1 MDRRMRILLVEDEP
15 MFRKG
20 MAKMI
25 AGLNTVWE
33 VCGEAENGEEAEQ
46 FVEQLCPDLVITD
59 IRMPLMD
66 GLELLQRVKA
76 AHPDI
81 EVIVITGYQDFQ
93 YAQSA
98 LRCGALDIL
107 VKPCSK
113 QDICL
118 VLDKAEAAAAVKWQQ
133 RGKEQWE
140 EARRLDNALREL
152 FLRLPCRPDIA
163 AVLQRRIC
171 GTKLILLYISDYF
184 PAHKQYVKKDIPL
197 LQFAVLNIV
206 GEVTRE
212 VQGDAGCLL
221 IVETGCFA
229 LFVKDLAADQ
239 ERQLQS
245 AIAGS
250 LWSFL
255 GLRAELQEAV
265 AVNALE
271 QLPDLYEE
279 GLGVWRSGTAVGWI
293 PASVLSREEVT
304 QSLPDGGSSRMKQ
317 QMIAEQLAE
326 LIREGNLKG
335 LKECLEQLTEAVCA
349 SSPEAR
355 KLEALS
361 LEFALQQTARKQ
373 LEAGSDPGLM
383 TARIERLHES
393 GSLKDLREWLA
404 EAIERFL
411 ETLAEW
417 QNKYGR
423 SSVADAIRYMEE
435 HYASRQLTLADVA
448 GQAHLSPAYFS
459 HLFKKETGRS
469 FVTFLIEM
477 RMEKAKQLLTA
488 TSLNVTEVAGV
499 VGYDLPNYFAKL
511 FKQYSGLTPKEYRKQ
526 HQS

>member
-1 MDRRMRILLVEDEP
+1 MRVMLVEDEP

-20 MAKMI
+20 LAKMI

-33 VCGEAENGEEAEQ
+33 VCGEAENGEEAERL
-46 FVEQLCPDLVITD
+46 VEQLCPDLIITD

-66 GLELLQRVKA
+66 GLELLRRVKTV
-76 AHPDI
+76 HPDI
-81 EVIVITGYQDFQ
+81 AVIVITGYQDFQ

-98 LRCGALDIL
+98 LRSGALDIL

-113 QDICL
+113 QDICH
-118 VLDKAEAAAAVKWQQ
+118 VLDKAEASVAVRREQ

-140 EARRLDNALREL
+140 EVRRLDNGLREL
-152 FLRLPCRPDIA
+152 LLRLPCRPDIA
-163 AVLQRRIC
+163 GVLQRRIC
-171 GTKLILLYISDYF
+171 GTKLILLYIGDYS
-184 PAHKQYVKKDIPL
+184 PAHKQYGKKDIPL

-206 GEVTRE
+206 GEMTRE
-212 VQGDAGCLL
+212 VQGEAGCLL
-221 IVETGCFA
+221 IVETGWFA
-229 LFVKDLAADQ
+229 LFVKDLPEEQ
-239 ERQLQS
+239 EQQLQRV
-245 AIAGS
+245 IAES

-271 QLPDLYEE
+271 RLPDLYEE
-279 GLGVWRSGTAVGWI
+279 RLGVWRSGATAGGL
-293 PASVLSREEVT
+293 PAPALPREEAV
-304 QSLPDGGSSRMKQ
+304 QSLPDGASSRMKQ
-317 QMIAEQLAE
+317 QIIVEQLAE

-349 SSPEAR
+349 ASPEVR

-361 LEFALQQTARKQ
+361 LDFALQQTAQKQ
-373 LEAGSDPGLM
+373 LEAGTAPGLL

-393 GSLKDLREWLA
+393 GSLKELRDWLT
-404 EAIERFL
+404 EAVERFL
-411 ETLAEW
+411 EALAEW
-417 QNKYGR
+417 QNKYGG
-423 SSVADAIRYMEE
+423 SSVAAAIRYMEE
-435 HYASRQLTLADVA
+435 HYASGQLTLADVA

-477 RMEKAKQLLTA
+477 RMEKAKQLLAGTG
-488 TSLNVTEVAGV
+488 LNVTEVAGT

-511 FKQYSGLTPKEYRKQ
+511 FKQYSGLTPKEYRKR